1 MIFQYETSKDEDAAL
16 AIELMKINGQ
26 LVSQGNQPVDLQ
38 GMFTLFVRD
47 RLRPL
52 TIQTLQARVAP
63 LVQAFIDGSD
73 IERDQLLASAP
84 AKK

>member
-1 MIFQYETSKDEDAAL
+1 MNYTYDTTADEDAAL

-26 LVSQGNQPVDLQ
+26 LVGQGNAPVDLH

-52 TIQTLQARVAP
+52 TIQTIQSQVAP
-63 LVQAFIDGSD
+63 VIQKYLDGD
-73 IERDQLLASAP
+73 AATRQKILDSATQP
-84 AKK
+84 